1 MVEAPITVNVAYDP
15 EIDVWYVKAS
25 SLAGL
30 NVEAKT
36 VDNLIDKL
44 PGAVTD
50 ILEESGRLDTKDIS
64 IDLVT
69 RVRCRAAA

>member
-36 VDNLIDKL
+36 VDKLIDKL

-50 ILEESGRLDTKDIS
+50 LLGESGRPESKDIS

-69 RVRCRAAA
+69 RVRCRIL

>member
-1 MVEAPITVNVAYDP
+1 MLEAPITVNVAYDP
-15 EIDVWYVKAS
+15 EIDLWYVKAS

-36 VDNLIDKL
+36 VDKLIGKL

-50 ILEESGRLDTKDIS
+50 LLEESGRVDSEDIS

-69 RVRCRAAA
+69 RVRCRAAS

>member
-15 EIDVWYVKAS
+15 EIDVWYVIAS

-36 VDNLIDKL
+36 VDKLIDKL
-44 PGAVTD
+44 PEAVTD
-50 ILEESGRLDTKDIS
+50 LLQESGRVGSKDIS

>member
-1 MVEAPITVNVAYDP
+1 MVEAPITVHVAYDP
-15 EIDVWYVKAS
+15 EVDVWCVKAS
-25 SLAGL
+25 SLSGL

-36 VDNLIDKL
+36 VDKLIDKL

-50 ILEESGRLDTKDIS
+50 FLEENGRLDNKDIQ

-69 RVRCRAAA
+69 RVRYRVAA